1 MNLYRSLLFLFFCIS
16 ASSLVSCSGFDQI
29 EAGEIEDVSFSRV
42 AGRAIEFEVTMSI
55 DNPSAFRFRII
66 DVDLDVYINNEYIG
80 RIRNVD
86 NVLIP
91 SRSAELYAFPL
102 KVEFSSV
109 LKGALSLYNFF
120 LDRQAEIKIKGTI
133 SVRSFP
139 FTRKI
144 PVDETTEVNR

>member
-1 MNLYRSLLFLFFCIS
+1 MKFSKYLLYIFFCL
-16 ASSLVSCSGFDQI
+16 ASCSGFDHI
-29 EAGEIEDVSFSRV
+29 EVGEIEDVRFSRV
-42 AGRAIEFEVTMSI
+42 AGRAIEFEVSMSI
-55 DNPSAFRFRII
+55 DNPSFFRFRII
-66 DVDLDVYINNEYIG
+66 DVDLDFYINNEYIG

-91 SRSAELYAFPL
+91 SRSAELYTFPL
-102 KVEFSSV
+102 KVEFSSI

-120 LDRQAEIKIKGTI
+120 LDRQAEVSIKGTI

-144 PVDETTEVNR
+144 PVDETSKVNR